1 MNTYFLSLLGAA
13 LIAALIGLFAPDGT
27 SASLGKTLRL
37 LTILVLFCVIAAP
50 LPELIANWKALS
62 FLSPE
67 AAEQTYDFELRS
79 KTSLDAASRAY
90 FVRAL
95 TSHLEEKFGIAQGEI
110 ACAVT
115 WEETDGE
122 AKPASVTL
130 ILSGSAKWKNP
141 HEMENYVSELLG
153 CPCNSAID

>member
-1 MNTYFLSLLGAA
+1 MNAYLLSLLGAA
-13 LIAALIGLFAPDGT
+13 LVAALIGVFAPSENAAG
-27 SASLGKTLRL
+27 SGKALRL

-50 LPELIANWKALS
+50 LPDLITNRKNLP

-95 TSHLEEKFGIAQGEI
+95 TAHLKEKFGVAQGEI

-115 WEETDGE
+115 WEETDDE

-141 HEMENYVSELLG
+141 HEMEAYVSELLG
-153 CPCNSAID
+153 CPCNSTID